1 MLTRIYDSVNRPA
14 GRGLPGDAP
23 GFSDSA
29 LYIAPMTRLSST
41 RPYAGRR
48 ISVDLDTVRFP
59 DGSVGTLEMVR
70 HPGASAVVP
79 FLDAPADPD
88 PRVILIRQ
96 YRYAAGGYLWEIP
109 AGTLD
114 PGDTPD
120 SCASRELREEAGC
133 VAGRLEHLVT
143 IYTTPGFTDERIH
156 LYAARDLTRVPSAL
170 EADEF
175 LETHEVRWSEVGR
188 MIRRGEIADGKSLS
202 ALMYMQC
209 FRRHC

>member
-1 MLTRIYDSVNRPA
+1 
-14 GRGLPGDAP
+14 
-23 GFSDSA
+23 
-29 LYIAPMTRLSST
+29 MTRLSST

-79 FLDAPADPD
+79 FLDDPADPD

-96 YRYAAGGYLWEIP
+96 YRHAADGYLWEIP

-120 SCASRELREEAGC
+120 GCARRELREEAGC
-133 VAGRLEHLVT
+133 EAGTLEHLAT

-156 LYAARDLTRVPSAL
+156 LYAASGLHRVAQAL

-188 MIRRGEIADGKSLS
+188 MIRQGEIADGKSLS

-209 FRRHC
+209 FRRHH

>member
-1 MLTRIYDSVNRPA
+1 
-14 GRGLPGDAP
+14 
-23 GFSDSA
+23 
-29 LYIAPMTRLSST
+29 MTRLSTS

-59 DGSVGTLEMVR
+59 DGSTGTLEMVR

-79 FLDAPADPD
+79 FLDPPEDPD
-88 PRVILIRQ
+88 PRIILIRQ
-96 YRYAAGGYLWEIP
+96 YRYAAEGYLWEIP

-114 PGDTPD
+114 PGDTPEG
-120 SCASRELREEAGC
+120 CAHRELREEAGC
-133 VAGRLEHLVT
+133 LARRMDHLVT
-143 IYTTPGFTDERIH
+143 IYTTPGFTDELIH
-156 LYAARDLTRVPSAL
+156 LYAASGLTRVPSAL

-188 MIRRGEIADGKSLS
+188 MIRRGEIADAKSLS

-209 FRRHC
+209 FRRPR